1 MSQELVT
8 SDGLI
13 AAGPSTSHDDYN
25 VYNAGDDPME
35 LELEELSGNESNLL
49 DEGSTKSRLKAATET
64 RNPESLEHVL
74 FRLEN
79 AATAKST
86 GPRKKNSSTLSRR

>member
-1 MSQELVT
+1 
-8 SDGLI
+8 
-13 AAGPSTSHDDYN
+13 
-25 VYNAGDDPME
+25 ME
-35 LELEELSGNESNLL
+35 LEVEELSGNESNLL
-49 DEGSTKSRLKAATET
+49 NEGSEEELPSSQVSPRAKSPATET

-86 GPRKKNSSTLSRR
+86 GPRKKNSSMLSRR